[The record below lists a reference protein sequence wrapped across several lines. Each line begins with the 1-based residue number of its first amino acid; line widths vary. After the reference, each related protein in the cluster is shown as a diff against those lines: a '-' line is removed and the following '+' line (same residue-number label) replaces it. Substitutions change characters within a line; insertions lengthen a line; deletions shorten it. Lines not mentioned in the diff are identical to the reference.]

1 MSYPDEPAFP
11 TPDSKQMDAQPGMSL
26 RDYFAGQALIALID
40 KEQSPHQQINA
51 ETLATVIAEE
61 AYLYADAMINESV
74 NNAV

>member
-40 KEQSPHQQINA
+40 KEQSPHRQMNA
-51 ETLATVIAEE
+51 GTLASVIAEE
-61 AYLYADAMINESV
+61 AYAYAEAMLNESV
-74 NNAV
+74 DNAV